1 MNSQQKSSFVYSPPR
16 REDNHFD
23 SKNLASD
30 FDNLNIPYHAREDS
44 EPFSYFPDPRSSQQQ
59 ATMLRTGQSGLSS
72 PSMVRKIL
80 KTTYTTDS
88 NYKPQKQQQHQPQL
102 QQLPRYNSQQNYRHQ
117 TSVPLTNAFDD
128 ILYDSDVEYITRS
141 TSTQNSYRE
150 PLKRSNTMDG

>member
-16 REDNHFD
+16 SEDNHFA
-23 SKNLASD
+23 NNHNTASD

-44 EPFSYFPDPRSSQQQ
+44 EPFTYFPDPRSQ
-59 ATMLRTGQSGLSS
+59 ATMLRSGGLSS

-80 KTTYTTDS
+80 KTTSFSDDKK
-88 NYKPQKQQQHQPQL
+88 YKPQQQQQHQHQQQIIQQL
-102 QQLPRYNSQQNYRHQ
+102 QQQPRYHNHNHNPA
-117 TSVPLTNAFDD
+117 PLTNAFDD

-141 TSTQNSYRE
+141 TSTHNSYRE